1 MVDMDNYK
9 KHGLS
14 FVKLDIVPKNDSND
28 VAKDLVAN
36 LFVYMAKFYSMN

>member
-28 VAKDLVAN
+28 VAKDLVEKSIR
-36 LFVYMAKFYSMN
+36 LYGKIL

>member
-28 VAKDLVAN
+28 VANGEITIK
-36 LFVYMAKFYSMN
+36 METTS